1 MTEQRP
7 TKERVERLDK
17 SNIHDAST
25 SAIVAFA
32 AKEAGLKFN
41 EGASREY
48 MISEIF
54 EALEWEAYKPEDDAT
69 HVVINMSK
77 TKENGGKAYRGGFN
91 GKMFSIKRGEDV
103 EIPIGYYNTII
114 DAATCAFTIE
124 SLRGSDAAMVEG
136 GTAHRRV
143 PYGSIDLSVKKF
155 INKG

>member
-54 EALEWEAYKPEDDAT
+54 EYKVPKAIDSLKMKGIT
-69 HVVINMSK
+69 LRQGLKKQINYFQ
-77 TKENGGKAYRGGFN
+77 KE
-91 GKMFSIKRGEDV
+91 
-103 EIPIGYYNTII
+103 
-114 DAATCAFTIE
+114 
-124 SLRGSDAAMVEG
+124 
-136 GTAHRRV
+136 
-143 PYGSIDLSVKKF
+143 
-155 INKG
+155 